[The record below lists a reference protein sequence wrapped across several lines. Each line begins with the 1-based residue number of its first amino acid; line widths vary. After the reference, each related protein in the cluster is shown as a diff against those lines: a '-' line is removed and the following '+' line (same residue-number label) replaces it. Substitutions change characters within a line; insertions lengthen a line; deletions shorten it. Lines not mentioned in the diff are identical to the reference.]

1 MKSIYDFLSSKKA
14 TWIFT
19 IIAIACRIVN
29 ILYVSFINRD
39 KIFLALQSK
48 NFLSGKGFS
57 IPQYFTADINNPIY
71 NFTPNW
77 PPGYPILLAPF
88 LKIFNYDV
96 YWATTSL
103 DLVAAIAFIFLVRKI
118 AFQLKFPTVAVNI
131 LTLVAGCFNYAFII
145 QSLPTDL
152 PAFVIF
158 IFGLYLLLRSVQ
170 NEKFGIAKFLL
181 IALLL
186 FLPCTFRYAYPP
198 LSIAAFAA
206 VIFAGWY
213 FKKDMLIKRGLI
225 GLGFLSILL
234 ICFFILLKTT
244 TGTAG
249 HIVETGRGFFP
260 EQFLKWAPIVT
271 GAFLDPVFTTSQL
284 IRLTGISVEGAL
296 LLLEV
301 INAIM
306 IVGFLIFLI
315 YFFFRK
321 NFFKS
326 LDPFR
331 WFIVIGFFISVATC
345 VSLGYLSITYRP
357 QPGWGNYL
365 GEPRYFMFVTLYFQL
380 VFIGWI
386 FLFPSWKKSILQRII
401 VFVFSLM
408 LVTEIMHNLY
418 FNTKLVFN
426 FDKYKTASF
435 EDPDYVYFGEMCN
448 QVIQENPDAEILVI
462 SDGDEFFKLMT
473 AYLGQK
479 GIYDGF
485 NFIKSMPPI
494 KKKTILLIALYDQE
508 IEGYHAFLSVQR
520 AKLVSKVNG
529 VNFYRIDILPD

>member
-1 MKSIYDFLSSKKA
+1 MKSIYGFLSSKKA

-48 NFLSGKGFS
+48 NFLSGNGFS
-57 IPQYFTADINNPIY
+57 IPQYFTADINNPVY

-88 LKIFNYDV
+88 LRIFNYDV

-103 DLVAAIAFIFLVRKI
+103 DLISGVAFIFLVRKI
-118 AFQLKFPTVAVNI
+118 AFELKFPLAAVNI

-145 QSLPTDL
+145 QSLPTDSS
-152 PAFVIF
+152 AFVIF
-158 IFGLYLLLRSVQ
+158 LFGLYLLLRSVQ
-170 NEKFGIAKFLL
+170 NGNFGIAMLLL

-198 LSIAAFAA
+198 LSIAAFAS

-213 FKKDMLIKRGLI
+213 LKKNTLIKRGLV
-225 GLGFLSILL
+225 GLAFLSVLL
-234 ICFFILLKTT
+234 ICFFVLLKTM

-260 EQFLKWAPIVT
+260 EQLLTWAPIVP

-284 IRLTGISVEGAL
+284 IRLTGISVREAL
-296 LLLEV
+296 MLLEV

-306 IVGFLIFLI
+306 IVGFLVVLI
-315 YFFFRK
+315 YLFFRK
-321 NFFKS
+321 KFFKS

-331 WFIVIGFFISVATC
+331 WFVLIGSFISVATW
-345 VSLGYLSITYRP
+345 VSLGYLSVTYRP

-365 GEPRYFMFVTLYFQL
+365 GEPRYFMFVTLYLQF

-386 FLFPSWKKSILQRII
+386 FLFPSWKKNILQRII

-418 FNTKLVFN
+418 FSTKLGLN
-426 FDKYKTASF
+426 FDKYKTAGF
-435 EDPDYVYFGEMCN
+435 EDPDYVYFGKMCKE
-448 QVIQENPDAEILVI
+448 VIQENPDAEILVI

-473 AYLGQK
+473 AYLGHK
-479 GIYDGF
+479 AIYDGF

-494 KKKTILLIALYDQE
+494 KKKTVLLIALYDQE
-508 IEGYHAFLSVQR
+508 IADYRAFFSEQGAR
-520 AKLVSKVNG
+520 FINKVNG
-529 VNFYRIDILPD
+529 VSFYRIDILPK